1 MFLSGTMGRVKLI
14 VKIIVTGAAF
24 WIASWLLSGIQIGTS
39 TDSAADRILTLGVI
53 AVIFGIVNAV
63 LKPIIKGLG
72 CGFYVLTL
80 GLFALIVNAALFL
93 LVAWIAGLFD
103 LVFSV
108 DNFGWAILG
117 SLVVTI
123 AGGVINLVLP
133 DRVVEGRRDGNRQ

>member
-1 MFLSGTMGRVKLI
+1 MKLI